1 MNYSFFNILTSK
13 FFNFSSKRNLFKTSL
28 RFCRKTVSTS
38 NQNKA
43 GMSKKMQNDI
53 IQRAGDLF
61 DQQKKQCLKN
71 SYTYVSGSE
80 TN

>member
-1 MNYSFFNILTSK
+1 
-13 FFNFSSKRNLFKTSL
+13 
-28 RFCRKTVSTS
+28 
-38 NQNKA
+38 
-43 GMSKKMQNDI
+43 MSKKIQNDI